1 MAGRPPA
8 ASHRGAAGG
17 RHPHPAAGRPGQ
29 PPGTTADVDHSGGFP
44 AHPRANFSYRVTR
57 DPDVV
62 REFHARHYAPLVAH
76 RFPEDGEIVRVEEM
90 LDRLNRG
97 GELVCAD
104 IDGAWVAG
112 MFNLANPESYDLGSL
127 GIRDADDAVR
137 QKRVVAALIV
147 RSLEQAV
154 ELGRGQA
161 TLGRSLPFLGKGPV
175 WFKAK
180 WGGTLTRGALGPV
193 QDLHM
198 FMDIRHAAVRRML
211 SASPI
216 STPKFPH
223 GSSPAGNPSPP
234 PATPGG
240 FRASPVGTSLR
251 SRKPSPPP
259 ARSCRRANGSCPSP
273 SRCGAPRRPPRARP
287 GRPRSDSSAF
297 ARTYAA
303 SCRTWSAAFASKA
316 DALGADRK
324 GVKNRVQPCS
334 RSSSRSV
341 SPTRSKTRTG
351 SKRQAEVNVLRTVE
365 HRWGAR
371 RLPGLVDPATHLLF
385 DNTEAVCLGRGKRH
399 ASRRYGRFACVR
411 PAARPQARAGP
422 IL

>member
-1 MAGRPPA
+1 MRRVYRSIRSASARLFPRESTYEGSGGTAWCAGFENLAPSIAAFFCGDDVRPGP
-8 ASHRGAAGG
+8 RGHIWRDRLPDRVAGIAGAGG
-17 RHPHPAAGRPGQ
+17 LPIVRVLEPDRWPADFLRRAIVVPQGVDIHTRLPADPDSLRAQ
-29 PPGTTADVDHSGGFP
+29 LLTSTTREDFRRIR
-44 AHPRANFSYRVTR
+44 RANFSYRVTR

-76 RFPEDGEIVRVEEM
+76 RFPEDGEIVRVEDM

-180 WGGTLTRGALGPV
+180 WGGTITRGALGPV

-198 FMDIRHAAVRRML
+198 FMDIRHAPVRRML

-216 STPKFPH
+216 IHAEGNELVVSTWLEPGDKPVQDTTRDAGRFP
-223 GSSPAGNPSPP
+223 GISRWYVLAEPQTLAAAGAQLSTSERIVPVPVTLRRDRSVWLGEALPSPA
-234 PATPGG
+234 
-240 FRASPVGTSLR
+240 V
-251 SRKPSPPP
+251 
-259 ARSCRRANGSCPSP
+259 
-273 SRCGAPRRPPRARP
+273 
-287 GRPRSDSSAF
+287 SA
-297 ARTYAA
+297 
-303 SCRTWSAAFASKA
+303 
-316 DALGADRK
+316 
-324 GVKNRVQPCS
+324 
-334 RSSSRSV
+334 
-341 SPTRSKTRTG
+341 
-351 SKRQAEVNVLRTVE
+351 
-365 HRWGAR
+365 
-371 RLPGLVDPATHLLF
+371 
-385 DNTEAVCLGRGKRH
+385 
-399 ASRRYGRFACVR
+399 
-411 PAARPQARAGP
+411 
-422 IL
+422 

>member
-1 MAGRPPA
+1 MRVLEPDRWPA
-8 ASHRGAAGG
+8 DLLRRGIVVPQGVDI
-17 RHPHPAAGRPGQ
+17 HTQLPADPDSLRAQ
-29 PPGTTADVDHSGGFP
+29 LLTSTTREDFRRIR
-44 AHPRANFSYRVTR
+44 RANFSYRVTR

-76 RFPEDGEIVRVEEM
+76 RFPEDGEIVRVEDM

-112 MFNLANPESYDLGSL
+112 MFNLASPESYDLGSL

-180 WGGTLTRGALGPV
+180 WGGTLKRGALGPV

-216 STPKFPH
+216 IHAEGNELVVSTWLE
-223 GSSPAGNPSPP
+223 
-234 PATPGG
+234 PGD
-240 FRASPVGTSLR
+240 
-251 SRKPSPPP
+251 KPLQVTT
-259 ARSCRRANGSCPSP
+259 R
-273 SRCGAPRRPPRARP
+273 
-287 GRPRSDSSAF
+287 
-297 ARTYAA
+297 
-303 SCRTWSAAFASKA
+303 
-316 DALGADRK
+316 DA
-324 GVKNRVQPCS
+324 
-334 RSSSRSV
+334 
-341 SPTRSKTRTG
+341 
-351 SKRQAEVNVLRTVE
+351 
-365 HRWGAR
+365 
-371 RLPGLVDPATHLLF
+371 
-385 DNTEAVCLGRGKRH
+385 
-399 ASRRYGRFACVR
+399 GRFPGISRWYVLAEPQTLAAAGAQLSASERIVPVPVTLRRDDRSLWLGEALPR
-411 PAARPQARAGP
+411 PAASA
-422 IL
+422 

>member
-1 MAGRPPA
+1 MRVLEPDRWPA
-8 ASHRGAAGG
+8 DLLRRAIVVPQGVDIHTRL
-17 RHPHPAAGRPGQ
+17 PADPDSLRAQ
-29 PPGTTADVDHSGGFP
+29 LLTSTTREDFRRIR
-44 AHPRANFSYRVTR
+44 RANFSYRVTR
-57 DPDVV
+57 DPVAV

-76 RFPEDGEIVRVEEM
+76 RFPEDGEIVRVEDM

-180 WGGTLTRGALGPV
+180 WGGTITRGALGPV

-216 STPKFPH
+216 IHAEGNELVVSTWLEPGDKPVQDTTRDAGRFP
-223 GSSPAGNPSPP
+223 GISRWYVLAEPQTLAAAGAQLSTSERILPVPVTLRRDRSVWLGEALPSPA
-234 PATPGG
+234 
-240 FRASPVGTSLR
+240 V
-251 SRKPSPPP
+251 
-259 ARSCRRANGSCPSP
+259 
-273 SRCGAPRRPPRARP
+273 
-287 GRPRSDSSAF
+287 SA
-297 ARTYAA
+297 
-303 SCRTWSAAFASKA
+303 
-316 DALGADRK
+316 
-324 GVKNRVQPCS
+324 
-334 RSSSRSV
+334 
-341 SPTRSKTRTG
+341 
-351 SKRQAEVNVLRTVE
+351 
-365 HRWGAR
+365 
-371 RLPGLVDPATHLLF
+371 
-385 DNTEAVCLGRGKRH
+385 
-399 ASRRYGRFACVR
+399 
-411 PAARPQARAGP
+411 
-422 IL
+422 

>member
-1 MAGRPPA
+1 MRRVYRSIRSASARLFLRESTYEGSGGTAWCAGFENLAPSIAAFFCGDDVRPGP
-8 ASHRGAAGG
+8 RGHIWRDRLPDRVAGIAGAGG
-17 RHPHPAAGRPGQ
+17 LPIVRVLEPDRWPADLLRRAIVVPQGVDIHTQLPADPDSLRAQ
-29 PPGTTADVDHSGGFP
+29 LLTSTTREDFRRIR
-44 AHPRANFSYRVTR
+44 RANFSYRVTR
-57 DPDVV
+57 DPDAV

-76 RFPEDGEIVRVEEM
+76 RFPEDGEIVRVEDM

-112 MFNLANPESYDLGSL
+112 MFNLASPESYDLGSL

-180 WGGTLTRGALGPV
+180 WGGTLKRGALGPV

-216 STPKFPH
+216 IHAEGNELVVSTWLE
-223 GSSPAGNPSPP
+223 
-234 PATPGG
+234 PGD
-240 FRASPVGTSLR
+240 
-251 SRKPSPPP
+251 KPLQVTT
-259 ARSCRRANGSCPSP
+259 R
-273 SRCGAPRRPPRARP
+273 
-287 GRPRSDSSAF
+287 
-297 ARTYAA
+297 
-303 SCRTWSAAFASKA
+303 
-316 DALGADRK
+316 DA
-324 GVKNRVQPCS
+324 
-334 RSSSRSV
+334 
-341 SPTRSKTRTG
+341 
-351 SKRQAEVNVLRTVE
+351 
-365 HRWGAR
+365 
-371 RLPGLVDPATHLLF
+371 
-385 DNTEAVCLGRGKRH
+385 
-399 ASRRYGRFACVR
+399 GRFPGISRWYVLAEPQTLAAAGAQLSASERIVPVPITLR
-411 PAARPQARAGP
+411 RDDRSLWLGEALPNPAPLA
-422 IL
+422 